1 MNSTPH
7 LTKAQVLQSDW
18 FRTLGKYEKTNSR
31 TALLQLLNTL
41 GPYFGLWGAL
51 IFLAQ
56 RGVAF
61 GALLPLLLL
70 AGGLLVRLF
79 TIFHD
84 CAHNAYFS
92 SRRANRAVGYL
103 AGLLTFTPY
112 EAWPHSHSMH
122 HATVGDLDRRGSG
135 DIWTLTVAEYR
146 AAPRRTK
153 FLYWLY
159 RNPLLL
165 LLIGAP
171 FLFLVLYRFS
181 PKGSGKRE
189 RRSVWAINLALLLVM
204 AIANVTIG
212 LRLYL
217 TIQLPIIAV
226 AASIGAW
233 LFYLQHQFEGVY
245 WARHPEWDPMRAAL
259 EGSSYFQLP
268 PVLQWFTGNIGLHHI
283 HHLRPRIPS
292 YNLQRC
298 HNEVAAFRNVRPL
311 TLRRSLKSLHM
322 NLWDEANQKL
332 VSFRALKNEARGA
345 PDCR

>member
-1 MNSTPH
+1 MESTAP
-7 LTKAQVLQSDW
+7 LTKSQVLQSDW
-18 FRTLGKYEKTNSR
+18 FRTLGQYEKANAR
-31 TALLQLLNTL
+31 TALLQLLSTL
-41 GPYFGLWGAL
+41 VPYFGLWGAL
-51 IFLAQ
+51 VFALQ
-56 RGVAF
+56 RGVSF
-61 GALLPLLLL
+61 GLLLPLIVV

-84 CAHNAYFS
+84 CAHNAYFP

-112 EAWPHSHSMH
+112 EAWPHSHAVH
-122 HATVGDLDRRGSG
+122 HATVGNLDRRGSG
-135 DIWTLTVAEYR
+135 DIWTLTVAEFR

-153 FLYWLY
+153 RLYWLY

-165 LLIGAP
+165 LLVGAP

-181 PKGSGKRE
+181 PRGSGKRE
-189 RRSVWAINLALLLVM
+189 RNSVWAINLALLSVM
-204 AIANVTIG
+204 AIANATIG

-217 TIQLPIIAV
+217 TIQLPIIAMAV
-226 AASIGAW
+226 SVWAW

-245 WARHPEWDPMRAAL
+245 WARHAEWDPMRATL

-292 YNLQRC
+292 YNLLRC
-298 HNEVAAFRNVRPL
+298 HNEVAAFRSVRPL
-311 TLRRSLKSLHM
+311 TLRRSLKSFRM

-332 VSFRALKNEARGA
+332 VSFGALE
-345 PDCR
+345 P